1 MKVIFLGTPDF
12 AVASLKALIKS
23 KHEVVAVVSQP
34 DRAKDR
40 KGNLLPT
47 PVKVVAR
54 ENGIEVYQFEKI
66 RTDGIEILK
75 SIDADIMVTAAY
87 GQILSREILEMKRF
101 GVINVHASLLPK
113 YRGSA
118 PIQWAVIN
126 GETETGITIMQTDV
140 GVDSGAMLSSV
151 KTPIGENETAGELT
165 DRLKVLG
172 ADLLIETLELLSEN
186 KIIAVPQDEMS
197 ATKCRMLEK
206 ADGHLDFTRNKREI
220 VCRCNGVTPFPGAYA
235 VLDGTPVKIGKVLS
249 VSGNYGKC
257 GKISV
262 VGNEMIAACADG
274 GIKILQLQ
282 LPGKNMMLAKDF
294 LRGHRFNDGA
304 EFV

>member
-151 KTPIGENETAGELT
+151 KTPIGENETAG
-165 DRLKVLG
+165 
-172 ADLLIETLELLSEN
+172 
-186 KIIAVPQDEMS
+186 
-197 ATKCRMLEK
+197 C
-206 ADGHLDFTRNKREI
+206 
-220 VCRCNGVTPFPGAYA
+220 
-235 VLDGTPVKIGKVLS
+235 
-249 VSGNYGKC
+249 
-257 GKISV
+257 
-262 VGNEMIAACADG
+262 
-274 GIKILQLQ
+274 
-282 LPGKNMMLAKDF
+282 
-294 LRGHRFNDGA
+294 
-304 EFV
+304 